1 MTEPTTELPTVAT
14 EPEPL
19 RPEPPAR
26 ERSGF
31 WREASGAL
39 ALGLVALA
47 VAVLGF
53 QVFAWVRGT
62 PGPGVDTVLAHWGA
76 AALAV
81 LAQRYADR
89 STGRRQALAVLTVA
103 VVAGATLWLYR
114 WA

>member
-1 MTEPTTELPTVAT
+1 MTTEDTRELPDVAA
-14 EPEPL
+14 EPEQAEQP
-19 RPEPPAR
+19 R
-26 ERSGF
+26 RSGF

-47 VAVLGF
+47 VVVLAF

-62 PGPGVDTVLAHWGA
+62 PGPGIFTVVAHWGA

-81 LAQRYADR
+81 LAQRIVDR
-89 STGRRQALAVLTVA
+89 SSGRRQALAVLTVA
-103 VVAGATLWLYR
+103 VAAGATLWLFW

>member
-1 MTEPTTELPTVAT
+1 MTEPTTEQPDVAT
-14 EPEPL
+14 EPEPT
-19 RPEPPAR
+19 EPAR
-26 ERSGF
+26 REGSRF

-62 PGPGVDTVLAHWGA
+62 PGPGVFTVLAHWGA

-81 LAQRYADR
+81 LAQRIVDR
-89 STGRRQALAVLTVA
+89 SSGHRQALAVLIVTVA
-103 VVAGATLWLYR
+103 AGATLWLFW